1 MANEIKDTLKRASI
15 SMHTIGHLSK
25 GVYVEIVEHALAGRK
40 FSVEMSVHDCN
51 KMRARM
57 TYHKKGGVMHQH
69 VQNNGRTAIVSFND

>member
-1 MANEIKDTLKRASI
+1 MTNEIKDTLKRAHL

-25 GVYVEIVEHALAGRK
+25 GVYVEVVEHALAGKK
-40 FSVEMSVHDCN
+40 FSVEMSIHDCN

-69 VQNNGRTAIVSFND
+69 VQDNGRTAIVSFND